1 MTSQVQEIGIK
12 KNLTRVNLEY
22 APLFNEQQIKVA
34 VLSSLMI
41 GQIWQFSLRI
51 IKIRKI
57 LELHLEQLW

>member
-51 IKIRKI
+51 IKMGKI